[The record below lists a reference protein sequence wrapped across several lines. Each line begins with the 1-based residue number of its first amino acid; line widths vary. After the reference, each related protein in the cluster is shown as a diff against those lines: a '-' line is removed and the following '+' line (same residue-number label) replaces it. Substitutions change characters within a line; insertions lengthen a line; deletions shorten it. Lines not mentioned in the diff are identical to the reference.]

1 MMEYHNR
8 RDPNAR
14 GKEEDSYDTSPPS
27 GADAE
32 PDR

>member
-1 MMEYHNR
+1 MEYHNR

-14 GKEEDSYDTSPPS
+14 GKEDSYDTSPPS